1 MRRVP
6 LAVAFLAAI
15 GLAALAAMPAAA
27 ATSVSV
33 GMTFTEPLKAGWPG
47 SEPCPDIG
55 IDFNCGSGEV
65 IPFGHATQIVS
76 IGACG
81 ATCSFRW
88 IDLADGSIVLRE
100 TAGDFTCPGGVRD
113 RMAARS
119 TLSRDAYGCRR
130 RWNRHLRGR
139 KRQPDRN
146 AERRGLACPD
156 QVRRDAHAGLRRR
169 ARTGRPQIDRCGR
182 LERAVAIRL
191 PSRSWLGTAAAQ
203 SLPPPAELPAVRAWI
218 ARGFRGLL
226 SARRCDRTISMRRS
240 VRARVVSHHAL
251 VGVDR
256 ALC

>member
-6 LAVAFLAAI
+6 LAVAILAAI

-33 GMTFTEPLKAGWPG
+33 SMTFTEPLKAGWPG

-100 TAGDFTCPGGVRD
+100 TAGDFTCPGACVTEWPHGAPFRATLTAVVVGGTGIFEG
-113 RMAARS
+113 AS
-119 TLSRDAYGCRR
+119 GSLTGTLSVAAWHAQIKYEGT
-130 RWNRHLRGR
+130 LT
-139 KRQPDRN
+139 
-146 AERRGLACPD
+146 LA
-156 QVRRDAHAGLRRR
+156 
-169 ARTGRPQIDRCGR
+169 
-182 LERAVAIRL
+182 
-191 PSRSWLGTAAAQ
+191 S
-203 SLPPPAELPAVRAWI
+203 
-218 ARGFRGLL
+218 
-226 SARRCDRTISMRRS
+226 
-240 VRARVVSHHAL
+240 
-251 VGVDR
+251 
-256 ALC
+256 